1 MRVEQ
6 QPGYILH
13 ARAWRETSL
22 LLEVL
27 SRDHGR
33 VGLVA
38 RGVRR
43 ERTRTPRALLQPLTP
58 VYLSWSGRGELAT
71 LTGIEAAGS
80 GLGLV
85 GEALLCALYLNE
97 LVARLMARD
106 DPQSDVFAVY
116 VETLARLA
124 RGEPP
129 AWTLRRFER
138 DLLAHLG
145 YGLLL
150 EAEAESGDAITPDG
164 LYAYRLDTGPVP
176 WRSADDGLKLR
187 GSALL
192 ALMQDFPPDAVDL
205 TALRRLMRALIAHHL
220 GGSGLRAWGILA
232 NPVARFEVPIA

>member
-6 QPGYILH
+6 QPGFILH

-22 LLEVL
+22 LLEIL

-58 VYLSWSGRGELAT
+58 VHLSWSGRGELAT
-71 LTGIEAAGS
+71 LTGVEAAGATMI
-80 GLGLV
+80 V
-85 GEALLCALYLNE
+85 AGEALLCALYLNE
-97 LVARLMARD
+97 LVVRLTARH
-106 DPQSDVFAVY
+106 DPYPGLFANY
-116 VETLARLA
+116 LETLARLT
-124 RGEPP
+124 RDEPP
-129 AWTLRRFER
+129 SWTLRRFER

-150 EAEAESGDAITPDG
+150 EAEAESGIALDPQDVYG
-164 LYAYRLDTGPVP
+164 YRLDFGPVP

-192 ALMQDFPPDAVDL
+192 ALAHDRVPDAEDL
-205 TALRRLMRALIAHHL
+205 VALRRLMRALIAHHL
-220 GGSGLRAWGILA
+220 DGVGLRAWGLFGD
-232 NPVARFEVPIA
+232 ARAATSAT